1 MNPLFTKPQLTPLLS
16 NDALARLERMRL
28 NSTRRFTNR
37 SRGEHLSGRGG
48 TSTEFHDYRD
58 YAAGD
63 DLRYVDWNIFS
74 RLHRPYL
81 KLYRQEEE
89 MHVVV
94 IVDASTS
101 MLFDNKLLRAR
112 QLAAAFGM
120 MGLIAN
126 ERVSVYAPAKL
137 GNSVDRLPPSR
148 GRVSLRKMFSF
159 LEKIEGGGDAP
170 LEHAIQ
176 SVLKHHKGRGVV
188 AVLSD
193 FLTLGDMKRAFNMLY
208 STGLEIFAVQILG
221 PSEIDPEVSGDL
233 RFVDAETQHTLDVSN
248 AADLLS
254 IYQEYRQQYQ
264 ADLEQMCLR
273 RDGRFLSISA
283 DEPVEQVLF
292 DLMRRRGW
300 VTS

>member
-1 MNPLFTKPQLTPLLS
+1 
-16 NDALARLERMRL
+16 
-28 NSTRRFTNR
+28 
-37 SRGEHLSGRGG
+37 
-48 TSTEFHDYRD
+48 
-58 YAAGD
+58 
-63 DLRYVDWNIFS
+63 
-74 RLHRPYL
+74 
-81 KLYRQEEE
+81 

-112 QLAAAFGM
+112 QLGAAFGM

-126 ERVSVYAPAKL
+126 ERVSVYAPAKT
-137 GNSVDRLPPSR
+137 GNNVDRLPPCR
-148 GRVSLRKMFSF
+148 GRVSLRKVFGF
-159 LEKIEGGGDAP
+159 LEKVEGGGDAP
-170 LEHAIQ
+170 LEQAIQ
-176 SVLKHHKGRGVV
+176 GVLKHHKGRGVAV
-188 AVLSD
+188 VLSD

-208 STGLEIFAVQILG
+208 SSGLEIFAVQILG
-221 PSEIDPEVSGDL
+221 PSEIDPEVTGDL
-233 RFVDAETQHTLDVSN
+233 RFVDAESQFTLDVSN

-273 RDGRFLSISA
+273 REGKFLSISS
-283 DEPVEQVLF
+283 DDPVETVLF

>member
-1 MNPLFTKPQLTPLLS
+1 LLS
-16 NDALARLERMRL
+16 NDALARLERMRI

-101 MLFDNKLLRAR
+101 MLFENKLLRAR
-112 QLAAAFGM
+112 QLGAAFGM

-126 ERVSVYAPAKL
+126 ERVSIYAPAKQ
-137 GNSVDRLPPSR
+137 GNNVERLPPSR
-148 GRVSLRKMFSF
+148 GRVSLRKVFGF
-159 LEKIEGGGDAP
+159 LEKLEGGGDAP
-170 LEHAIQ
+170 LEQAIQ

-221 PSEIDPEVSGDL
+221 PSELDPEVSGDL

-254 IYQEYRQQYQ
+254 IYQEYRQRYQ
-264 ADLEQMCLR
+264 DDLEQMCLR
-273 RDGRFLSISA
+273 RDGKFLSINANES
-283 DEPVEQVLF
+283 VESVLF
-292 DLMRRRGW
+292 DQMRRRGW